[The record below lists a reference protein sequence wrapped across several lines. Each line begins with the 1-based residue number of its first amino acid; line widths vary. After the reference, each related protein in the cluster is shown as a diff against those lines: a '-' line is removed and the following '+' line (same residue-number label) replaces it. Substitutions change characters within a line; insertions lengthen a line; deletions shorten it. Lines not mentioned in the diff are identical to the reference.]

1 MSELETDDYLRYQN
15 FMTKAELNYKGMTQ
29 KTNALKHQLDQIK
42 GLMPVLKEK
51 NLELL
56 LDQAKNISRELTA
69 WDSKMAQRLSK
80 AYDDV
85 ENYENGFTAHY
96 LTVLNQVDASN
107 PIVTKGAQLRIE
119 ELNKRWQVL
128 KLESEAIQKRISV
141 FNTSCFEAGIGV
153 IY

>member
-1 MSELETDDYLRYQN
+1 M
-15 FMTKAELNYKGMTQ
+15 
-29 KTNALKHQLDQIK
+29 
-42 GLMPVLKEK
+42 
-51 NLELL
+51 
-56 LDQAKNISRELTA
+56 LDQAKKISHQLTA

-107 PIVTKGAQLRIE
+107 PIVTKGAQSRIE
-119 ELNKRWQVL
+119 ELNKRWDVL
-128 KLESEAIQKRISV
+128 KLESEAIEKQIDA
-141 FNTSCFEAGIGV
+141 FNASCFEFGIGV